1 MSPAQAFVL
10 ISAILACIAVILLIA
25 IDAIKQAMRRRAE
38 RRELD
43 EHTGEYRRQIG

>member
-10 ISAILACIAVILLIA
+10 ISAILACTAVILLIA
-25 IDAIKQAMRRRAE
+25 IDATKQAMSRRAK

-43 EHTGEYRRQIG
+43 EHTDEYWRQIG